1 MVCRIQPEGNAA
13 CGIAHLVHK
22 DMYVF
27 GVEGAPGLYM
37 VFEFFDCHTAISSSC
52 TKIAVYDKK
61 KRNNSTED
69 CACFT
74 EKVPKKQRKVL
85 KKNIRKNGAIEL
97 GKTATAI
104 LNAIIVQP
112 MVTREMLAEQLK
124 VSRTYPVIPYNKC
137 LSTKKLSVYPNIMIS
152 TLISDAAAD
161 GTLPPDAACSWINR
175 DRRNTAWRHHTLS
188 D

>member
-1 MVCRIQPEGNAA
+1 MI
-13 CGIAHLVHK
+13 K
-22 DMYVF
+22 S
-27 GVEGAPGLYM
+27 GVTILQ
-37 VFEFFDCHTAISSSC
+37 
-52 TKIAVYDKK
+52 KIVPVLQ
-61 KRNNSTED
+61 KRYLRNSERYST
-69 CACFT
+69 
-74 EKVPKKQRKVL
+74 
-85 KKNIRKNGAIEL
+85 IEL

-112 MVTREMLAEQLK
+112 MVTRKMLAEQLK

>member
-61 KRNNSTED
+61 WRNNSTED

-112 MVTREMLAEQLK
+112 TVTREMLAEQLK
-124 VSRTYPVIPYNKC
+124 
-137 LSTKKLSVYPNIMIS
+137 
-152 TLISDAAAD
+152 ISDATIKKHLKNFRAM
-161 GTLPPDAACSWINR
+161 GLIERVGPNKGGHWKVKK
-175 DRRNTAWRHHTLS
+175 
-188 D
+188 